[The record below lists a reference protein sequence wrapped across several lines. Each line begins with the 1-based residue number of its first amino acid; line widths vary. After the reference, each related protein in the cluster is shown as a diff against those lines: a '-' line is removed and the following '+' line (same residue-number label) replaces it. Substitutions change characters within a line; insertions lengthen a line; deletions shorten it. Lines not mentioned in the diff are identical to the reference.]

1 MEDIP
6 DASGRNETA
15 AVPALLVEAV
25 GYAEACHWE
34 VAPGAWLIDDGDGG
48 VRCSCDDRRCT
59 LPGAHPLDP
68 DWTRRASAG
77 PGAVR
82 AWWTTQPQASVLLP
96 TGRSFDVLD
105 VPETAG
111 CLALARMERMDLQL
125 GPVVVQPAAP
135 GRIGRRLHFLVLPG
149 IAARL
154 PELLRRLGWPP
165 GRLDLVARGE
175 GDWTVA
181 PPSRIGSLGYAQ
193 WARSP
198 SAFNR
203 WLPDAAELISP
214 LAYACGREAPS
225 ARAAR
230 AARPAPVG

>member
-6 DASGRNETA
+6 DAAGRNEKA
-15 AVPALLVEAV
+15 APPPLLAEAI
-25 GYAEACHWE
+25 GYAETRHWE
-34 VAPGAWLIDDGDGG
+34 VAPGAWLIDDGDDD
-48 VRCSCDDRRCT
+48 VRCSCGDRRCT
-59 LPGAHPLDP
+59 MPGAHPLDP
-68 DWTRRASAG
+68 DWARKASAG
-77 PGAVR
+77 PDAVR
-82 AWWTTQPQASVLLP
+82 HWWTERPQASILLP
-96 TGRSFDVLD
+96 TGRSFDALD

-125 GPVVVQPAAP
+125 GPVVVQPAAS

-149 IAARL
+149 AAARL
-154 PELLRRLGWPP
+154 PEMLRRLGRPP

-198 SAFNR
+198 SALNR

-214 LAYACGREAPS
+214 LAYACGREARS
-225 ARAAR
+225 VRAAR

>member
-1 MEDIP
+1 MDDTP
-6 DASGRNETA
+6 DS
-15 AVPALLVEAV
+15 PARRENAGPPPLLTEAV
-25 GYAEACHWE
+25 GYAENRHWE
-34 VAPGAWLIDDGDGG
+34 VTPGSWLVEGDGPA
-48 VRCSCDDRRCT
+48 RCSCGDAGCAM
-59 LPGAHPLDP
+59 PGAHPLDA
-68 DWTRRASAG
+68 DWARKASAG

-82 AWWTTQPQASVLLP
+82 RWWTERPRASILLP

-125 GPVVVQPAAP
+125 GPVVVLPASP
-135 GRIGRRLHFLVLPG
+135 GRAGRRLHFLVLPG
-149 IAARL
+149 VAAKL
-154 PELLRRLGWPP
+154 PEMLRRLGWPS

-181 PPSRIGSLGYAQ
+181 PPSRIGSTGYAQ

-198 SAFNR
+198 SESNR

-214 LAYACGREAPS
+214 LAYACGREAP
-225 ARAAR
+225 AQRPQAAQ
-230 AARPAPVG
+230 PAGV

>member
-15 AVPALLVEAV
+15 DVPALLVEAV

-48 VRCSCDDRRCT
+48 VRCSCGDRRCT
-59 LPGAHPLDP
+59 LPGAHPLDT
-68 DWTRRASAG
+68 DWARRASAG

-82 AWWTTQPQASVLLP
+82 AWWTAQPQASVLLP

-198 SAFNR
+198 TALNR